1 MNPTA
6 PGADERRARVNLL
19 RALNRPSTPPP
30 APPAPETAPAGD
42 WWERLYD
49 DAHDDHA
56 GPVPKRRGRIPS
68 LRKPP
73 AATVEPPAAVEEWV
87 ETTDPDDPAR
97 GPRTRYVPI
106 PSTRIHT
113 LYTGL
118 EPRARWAIYTGT
130 AAAAGWGLGL
140 EQLLQGLIAEC
151 GHDTGQTLPAV
162 LVGLGLITA
171 CALIDR
177 RTRYWWPPLA
187 WVCRIPLAS
196 ALLALALYAPGV
208 TL

>member
-1 MNPTA
+1 MTTT
-6 PGADERRARVNLL
+6 PGADERRARAFLL
-19 RALNRPSTPPP
+19 RALDGPTTPPP
-30 APPAPETAPAGD
+30 APPAPPTGEG

-49 DAHDDHA
+49 GSHTDHA
-56 GPVPKRRGRIPS
+56 GPVPKRRGCIPS
-68 LRKPP
+68 MRKPTVP
-73 AATVEPPAAVEEWV
+73 AEPVEPAEEWV
-87 ETTDPDDPAR
+87 ETTDPEDPAHA
-97 GPRTRYVPI
+97 PRTRYVPI
-106 PSTRIHT
+106 PSARIHT

-118 EPRARWAIYTGT
+118 EPRARWVAYTGS

-140 EQLLQGLIAEC
+140 EQLLQGAIAEC

-162 LVGLGLITA
+162 LLGLGLITA

-196 ALLALALYAPGV
+196 ALLALCLYAPGV